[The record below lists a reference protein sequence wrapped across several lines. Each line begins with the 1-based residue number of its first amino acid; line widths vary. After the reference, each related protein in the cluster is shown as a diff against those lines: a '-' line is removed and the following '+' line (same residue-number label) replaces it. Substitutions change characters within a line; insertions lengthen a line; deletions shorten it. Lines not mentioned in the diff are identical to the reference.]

1 MLPAAMLADS
11 VVRMLAMNADLLAIS
26 EAEAETGCTLLQNCI
41 FAAVVFLLQ
50 LRCRES
56 VDPCGR
62 PRYPMLIL
70 GNIRVVAWA
79 LSGCIF

>member
-26 EAEAETGCTLLQNCI
+26 EAEAETGCTLLRNCI

-50 LRCRES
+50 LRC
-56 VDPCGR
+56 
-62 PRYPMLIL
+62 
-70 GNIRVVAWA
+70 
-79 LSGCIF
+79 